1 MRPRLGRLVAA
12 GGYNPIP
19 FQFTTLV
26 PADRRLEPGRE
37 EREVS
42 LTCYNAD
49 TLTTS
54 PTHRG
59 DIQRQRRKKRP
70 KTILSLP
77 APETLPTPTSDS
89 SMSSS
94 KKVQVRCFQRYTY
107 VYSKSISVIIYY
119 EK

>member
-59 DIQRQRRKKRP
+59 DIQPQPRNIAIKKKP

-77 APETLPTPTSDS
+77 APETFLIFGSFINE
-89 SMSSS
+89 
-94 KKVQVRCFQRYTY
+94 Q
-107 VYSKSISVIIYY
+107 
-119 EK
+119 